1 MQRDFFHPSK
11 YGPWVKKMNP
21 EDRLIINHTPE
32 KAPKIEGLDW
42 HLVTGNVW
50 SGRLPRDTE
59 DKEEVEKQDK
69 EKVTA
74 GEGKAKEGVKK

>member
-1 MQRDFFHPSK
+1 M
-11 YGPWVKKMNP
+11 
-21 EDRLIINHTPE
+21 
-32 KAPKIEGLDW
+32 EGLDW

-59 DKEEVEKQDK
+59 EKEVEKQDK
-69 EKVTA
+69 EKMNA